1 MQTADVS
8 QVDVSKFQTPKPTI
22 QVLGKSVSYT
32 SPSVGFAA
40 GYRLIEPFIKQ
51 YPRLSN
57 NGTKVVWL
65 PAFKKALTKPNAY
78 LVGATLNQLPDGIW
92 EVDVNYDYPLGQR
105 LFFYGATADEAVTAA
120 IDSAQKYQ
128 A

>member
-8 QVDVSKFQTPKPTI
+8 QVDVSKFQTPKLVI
-22 QVLGKSVSYT
+22 QVLGKDLNYWR
-32 SPSVGFAA
+32 PGAGFARG
-40 GYRLIEPFIKQ
+40 GYDLLAPFFKQ
-51 YPRLSN
+51 FGGGGRKPI
-57 NGTKVVWL
+57 VWST
-65 PAFKKALTKPNAY
+65 PFKTLLTKPNAY